1 MKFTPHPYQEYCIKR
16 VIEEPFIELMLD
28 MGLGKTV
35 IVLKSILELKFY
47 RFQISKVLI
56 IAPKKV
62 AEATWCNEAAKWDEL
77 SPLRFSL
84 VLGSEK
90 KRLAALDAKADI
102 YITNRE
108 NTQWI
113 VDHYKHSWPFDMV
126 VLDEASSFKSPT
138 AKRFKAMKA
147 MRPRIKRLV
156 ELTGTPTPKGLIDLW
171 AQIYL
176 LDGGKRL
183 GRTLST
189 YRDVF
194 FVPDKRNAQMVFS
207 YKPRAGAEEAIYEAI
222 SDIAV
227 SMKAEDYLTLPDC
240 IYETIPVKLDEKAQ
254 RGYTELERE
263 TLLQIDE
270 ATITAG
276 SAGVL
281 TGKLLQ
287 LCAGAVYDTEGKV
300 QHLHDCKLEAFLELV
315 EQLNGQHALVFYNFQ
330 HDKDRLVAAL
340 AKTGLHV
347 RVYTCA
353 QDADDWNDGK
363 IDLLLAHPAS
373 CAYGLNLQRGGH
385 HIIWF
390 TPTWSLEQYQQ
401 ANKRL
406 HRQGQQMPVIVH
418 LLAVQGGV
426 DETVIESL
434 SAKENVQNRLLAA
447 LKAKVAKV
455 KEEST

>member
-1 MKFTPHPYQEYCIKR
+1 MKFTPHPYQEYCIQR
-16 VIEEPFIELMLD
+16 VVDEPFIELMLD

-35 IVLKSILELKFY
+35 IVLKAILELKYY
-47 RFQISKVLI
+47 RFQVPKVLI

-77 SPLRFSL
+77 RPLRFSL

-90 KRLAALDAKADI
+90 KRLDALNAKADI

-113 VDHYKHSWPFDMV
+113 VNHYKHGWPFDMV

-138 AKRFKAMKA
+138 AKRFKALKA
-147 MRPRIKRLV
+147 IRPRIKRLV

-171 AQIYL
+171 AQIFL

-189 YRDVF
+189 YRDMF

-330 HDKDRLVAAL
+330 HDKDRLLAAL
-340 AKTGLHV
+340 AKTGLSV
-347 RVYTCA
+347 RVYTNA

-434 SAKENVQNRLLAA
+434 SAKENVQNKLLAA
-447 LKAKVAKV
+447 LKAKVAKA
-455 KEEST
+455 KEESE

>member
-1 MKFTPHPYQEYCIKR
+1 MKFTPHPYQEYCIQR
-16 VIEEPFIELMLD
+16 VVDEPFIELMLD

-35 IVLKSILELKFY
+35 IVLKAILELKYY
-47 RFQISKVLI
+47 RFQVPKVLI

-77 SPLRFSL
+77 RPLRFSL

-90 KRLAALDAKADI
+90 KRLDALNAKADI

-113 VDHYKHSWPFDMV
+113 VNHYKHGWPFDMV

-138 AKRFKAMKA
+138 AKRFKALKA
-147 MRPRIKRLV
+147 IRPRIKRLV

-171 AQIYL
+171 AQIFL

-189 YRDVF
+189 YRDMF

-330 HDKDRLVAAL
+330 HDKDRLLAAL
-340 AKTGLHV
+340 AKTGLSV
-347 RVYTCA
+347 RVYTNA
-353 QDADDWNDGK
+353 RDADDWNDGK

-434 SAKENVQNRLLAA
+434 SAKENVQNKLLAA
-447 LKAKVAKV
+447 LKAKVAKA
-455 KEEST
+455 KEESE

>member
-1 MKFTPHPYQEYCIKR
+1 MKFNPHPYQEYCINR
-16 VIEEPFIELMLD
+16 VIEQPFIELMLD

-35 IVLKSILELKFY
+35 IVLKSIMELKFY

-56 IAPKKV
+56 VAPKKV

-77 SPLRFSL
+77 RPLRFSL
-84 VLGSEK
+84 VLGSAK
-90 KRLAALDAKADI
+90 QRIAALNAHADI
-102 YITNRE
+102 YVTNRE

-113 VDHYKHSWPFDMV
+113 VEHYRHAWPFDMV
-126 VLDEASSFKSPT
+126 VLDEASSFKNPQ

-147 MRPRIKRLV
+147 IRPRIKRLV

-171 AQIYL
+171 SQIFL
-176 LDGGKRL
+176 LDGGQRL

-207 YKPRAGAEEAIYEAI
+207 YKPREGAEEAIYDAL

-263 TLLQIDE
+263 TLLQIDDT
-270 ATITAG
+270 TITAG
-276 SAGVL
+276 TAGVL
-281 TGKLLQ
+281 TNKLLQ
-287 LCAGAVYDTEGKV
+287 LCDGAVYDVEGKV
-300 QHLHDCKLEAFLELV
+300 RVLHDCKLEAFMETV

-330 HDKDRLVAAL
+330 HDRDRLTEAL
-340 AKTGLHV
+340 AHTGLHA
-347 RVYTCA
+347 RVYTDA
-353 QDADDWNDGK
+353 RDADDWNAGK
-363 IDLLLAHPAS
+363 IDILLAHPAS
-373 CAYGLNLQRGGH
+373 CAYGLNLQQGGH

-390 TPTWSLEQYQQ
+390 GLTWSLELYQQ

-406 HRQGQQMPVIVH
+406 HRQGQQKPVIVH
-418 LLAVQGGV
+418 HLVVQGGV

-434 SAKENVQNRLLAA
+434 STKENVQNRLLSA
-447 LKAKVAKV
+447 LKAKVAKA
-455 KEEST
+455 KEESK

>member
-1 MKFTPHPYQEYCIKR
+1 MKFTPHDYQKYCIDR
-16 VIEEPFIELMLD
+16 VVEEPFIELMLD

-35 IVLKSILELKFY
+35 IVLKSIMELKFY

-77 SPLRFSL
+77 RPLRFSL
-84 VLGSEK
+84 VLGSAK
-90 KRLAALDAKADI
+90 QRLAALDAKADI
-102 YITNRE
+102 YVTNRE
-108 NTQWI
+108 NTKWI
-113 VDHYKHSWPFDMV
+113 VEHYKHAWPFDMV
-126 VLDEASSFKSPT
+126 VLDEASSFKSHQ
-138 AKRFKAMKA
+138 AQRFKAMKA
-147 MRPRIKRLV
+147 IRPRLKRLV

-183 GRTLST
+183 GRTIST
-189 YRDVF
+189 YRDLF
-194 FVPDKRNAQMVFS
+194 FVPDQRNAQMVFS

-227 SMKAEDYLTLPDC
+227 SMKAEDYLSLPDC

-263 TLLQIDE
+263 TLLQIDD

-281 TGKLLQ
+281 TNKLLQ
-287 LCAGAVYDTEGKV
+287 LCDGAVYDAEGNV
-300 QHLHDCKLEAFLELV
+300 RIVHDCKIEAFMETV

-330 HDKDRLVAAL
+330 HDRDRLMDAL
-340 AKTGLHV
+340 AKTGLRA
-347 RVYTCA
+347 RVYKDA
-353 QDADDWNDGK
+353 QDADDWNAGL
-363 IDLLLAHPAS
+363 IDILLAHPAS
-373 CAYGLNLQRGGH
+373 CAYGLNLQQGGH

-390 TPTWSLEQYQQ
+390 GLTWSLEQYQQ

-406 HRQGQQMPVIVH
+406 HRQGQQMPVIIHH
-418 LLAVQGGV
+418 LVVQGGV

-434 SAKENVQNRLLAA
+434 SAKENVQNRLLSA
-447 LKAKVAKV
+447 LKAKVAKA
-455 KEEST
+455 KEENK